1 MKLFPHIRPIF
12 GLLLLWACCM
22 QACATSHPARKCNGQ
37 KAIRT
42 HMGPM

>member
-1 MKLFPHIRPIF
+1 MRQILHMRFAF